1 MKQKKAIHA
10 ATTILAACLFV
21 VVSGIARADDFSD
34 ELASI
39 QHEWARINYEV
50 TDKSQKVDA
59 FESLA
64 ARAES
69 FAAANPGRA
78 EPLVWEG
85 IVLSTAAGAKGGLG
99 AMKLAKQAR
108 EKLEA
113 AEKVDPQALNGSVY
127 TSLGT
132 LYAKVPGWPIG
143 FGDDEKARAYLEKAV
158 ALNPDGIDPNY
169 FYGEYLYDQG
179 EYSQALAHL
188 EKALSAPPR
197 PGREDADAGRRAEVE
212 SLLAKVRS
220 KAS

>member
-1 MKQKKAIHA
+1 MKHIRSIRV
-10 ATTILAACLFV
+10 ATTMLAACCFLV
-21 VVSGIARADDFSD
+21 ASGVARAGGFED
-34 ELASI
+34 ELAAI
-39 QHEWARINYEV
+39 QHEWARVNYEV
-50 TDKSQKVDA
+50 TDKDQKVAA

-85 IVLSTAAGAKGGLG
+85 IVLSTTAGAKGGLG
-99 AMKLAKQAR
+99 AMKLAKAAR

-113 AEKVDPQALNGSVY
+113 AEKIDPQALNGSVY

-132 LYAKVPGWPIG
+132 LYSKVPGWPIG
-143 FGDDEKARAYLEKAV
+143 FGDDDKAKAYLEKALS
-158 ALNPDGIDPNY
+158 LNPDGIDPNY
-169 FYGEYLYDQG
+169 FYGEYLYEQG
-179 EYSQALAHL
+179 EYSDALAHL
-188 EKALSAPPR
+188 EKALAAPPR
-197 PGREDADAGRRAEVE
+197 PGREDADAGRRVEVE